1 MLVSEKAQTL
11 KTTKIKSKLLLG
23 RKPLQNKKKYLA
35 GTDHQAIKISKLGLI
50 LIKLQKPP
58 LHFKKQSKYLRKF

>member
-23 RKPLQNKKKYLA
+23 RKPLQNKNNFLA
-35 GTDHQAIKISKLGLI
+35 GTAHQAIKISKLGLI

>member
-1 MLVSEKAQTL
+1 MLVSEKAPTL

-35 GTDHQAIKISKLGLI
+35 GKLVIKTC
-50 LIKLQKPP
+50 
-58 LHFKKQSKYLRKF
+58 